1 MDHIFEMIYI
11 LAAIIDMLVGVS
23 VIVIIWLV
31 ITLLSLI
38 YNKWRQYD

>member
-1 MDHIFEMIYI
+1 MDHIFEIIYI